1 MKANRRQILLA
12 MAGAAGVVPLA
23 GCECLLSRVTREL
36 GQSVPEHV
44 AAATTANI
52 DPLFHILQRTS
63 FGVWP
68 GDLERIGAIGADK
81 WIEEQLAPESIDDGL
96 CEMRARRFE
105 TLHMDPGMCYEFRRE
120 FLRADI
126 VRHTL
131 LRATYSK
138 RQLFEVMVAFWSDH
152 LNINIDKGDCV
163 YLKPADDKQVIR
175 QHALGKFR
183 DLIRASATSPAML
196 VYLDGKEN
204 KRATASDIPN
214 ENYARELLELH
225 TLGVDG
231 GYTQQDVFEVAR
243 CLTGWRIHDR
253 HGKGTSFFEPDLHD
267 YREKRVLG
275 QTITAGGGAGDLD
288 RVVDI
293 CCRHPSTGRHLATK
307 LVKRFVAD
315 DPPARLVDEV
325 ASAFHRSDGDIK
337 TTLCTIF
344 KSNEFARMKGNKIK
358 RPFHFIVSC
367 LRFTGADT
375 HARPELVEY
384 LMRMGQPPF
393 QFPTPDGYPESPA
406 HWVGT
411 LLWRWNFALALTA
424 NQVPNVNV
432 PVPRLIDALCAV
444 QSPQAAVPAADVP
457 AARRQPSDLSDHSE
471 LKPSVLKPSVL
482 LPHFLGRTPH
492 PDEVAL
498 LESFMNERKDES
510 ASSIQQQ
517 VLGLILASPAF
528 QRF

>member
-1 MKANRRQILLA
+1 MKTTRRQLLLA
-12 MAGAAGVVPLA
+12 LAGAAGVVPLT
-23 GCECLLSRVTREL
+23 GCERILSRVTREL
-36 GQSVPEHV
+36 GQSIPEHV
-44 AAATTANI
+44 TAATTPDI
-52 DPLFHILQRTS
+52 DPLFHVLQRTS

-68 GDLERIGAIGADK
+68 GDLEKISAVGADA
-81 WIEEQLAPESIDDGL
+81 WIEQQLAPESIDDGL
-96 CEMRARRFE
+96 CELRARRFE
-105 TLHMDPGMCYEFRRE
+105 TIHLNPGMCYDFRRE
-120 FLRADI
+120 SLRSDI

-163 YLKPADDKQVIR
+163 YLKPTDDRQVIR
-175 QHALGKFR
+175 RYALGKFR

-196 VYLDGKEN
+196 VYLDGNEN
-204 KRATASDIPN
+204 KRATAGDIPN

-231 GYTQQDVFEVAR
+231 GYTQKDVFEVAR

-253 HGKGTSFFEPDLHD
+253 NGKGTSFFEPDLHD
-267 YREKRVLG
+267 YGEKLVLG
-275 QTITAGGGAGDLD
+275 QKIIAGGGESDIE
-288 RVVDI
+288 RVIDI
-293 CCRHPSTGRHLATK
+293 CCKHPSTARHIATK

-315 DPPARLVDEV
+315 EPPSRLVDEV
-325 ASAFHRSDGDIK
+325 ATAFAQSDGDIK
-337 TTLCTIF
+337 TMLRTIL
-344 KSNEFARMKGNKIK
+344 KSAEFEQMKGNKVK
-358 RPFHFIVSC
+358 RPFHYIVSC
-367 LRFTGADT
+367 LRSTGADT
-375 HARPELVEY
+375 HARPELVEF

-432 PVPRLIDALCAV
+432 LVPRLIDALCLARDSNAAYAM
-444 QSPQAAVPAADVP
+444 QDPKSPRDPDVH
-457 AARRQPSDLSDHSE
+457 AE
-471 LKPSVLKPSVL
+471 MKPSL
-482 LPHFLGRTPH
+482 LLCHFLGRAPH
-492 PDEVAL
+492 QDEVAL
-498 LESFMNERKDES
+498 LETFMRERKDDS
-510 ASSIQQQ
+510 AALVQQQ

-528 QRF
+528 QKF